1 MRTTNWKS
9 AIEFAGIVGILVGLY
24 FVYAELRQ
32 NSTFARAELN
42 IFVNQQ
48 HLDIQDHFSDPEFV
62 IFYLKGLHSA
72 SALTIAER
80 RQLTEFY
87 EGILNV
93 FGYEYRNYLLGLFVE
108 YEALPR
114 ILVRKYMTGQ
124 FARAWWSA
132 RKDSTPEAVRLI
144 VEDELDKAASANLEH
159 QFDLRLQE
167 EIEGN

>member
-1 MRTTNWKS
+1 M
-9 AIEFAGIVGILVGLY
+9 
-24 FVYAELRQ
+24 
-32 NSTFARAELN
+32 
-42 IFVNQQ
+42 
-48 HLDIQDHFSDPEFV
+48 
-62 IFYLKGLHSA
+62 KGLDSA

-93 FGYEYRNYLLGLFVE
+93 IGYEYRNYLLGVFVE

-144 VEDELDKAASANLEH
+144 VEDELDNATSANLEH

-167 EIEGN
+167 EIGDN